1 MIIIIGRQ
9 IGMKKSNVLM
19 VIAGLTG
26 LFVAGLAYAQD
37 DIQWLEHDIFMNRE
51 RPAAA
56 FPHTL
61 HADDLELDCLD
72 CHHIYKD
79 GENVWDE
86 SEISDCTACHSLEAD
101 GKIMSAMKAFHA
113 NCKGCHLEQNK
124 GPVTCGECHPK
135 KKE

>member
-1 MIIIIGRQ
+1 
-9 IGMKKSNVLM
+9 MKKSNILI
-19 VIAGLTG
+19 VIAGLIG
-26 LFVAGLAYAQD
+26 LFVFGLAYAQD
-37 DIQWLEHDIFMNRE
+37 DIQSLEHDIFVNRE
-51 RPAAA
+51 RPAAV

-61 HADDLELDCLD
+61 HADDLEIDCLD

-113 NCKGCHLEQNK
+113 NCKGCHLEENK

-135 KKE
+135 TKE